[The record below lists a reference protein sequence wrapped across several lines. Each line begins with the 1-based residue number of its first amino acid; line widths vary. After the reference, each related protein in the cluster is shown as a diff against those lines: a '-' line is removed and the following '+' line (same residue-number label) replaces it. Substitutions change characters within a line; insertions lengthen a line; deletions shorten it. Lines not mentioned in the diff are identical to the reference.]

1 MKNVLISL
9 VVLSSFSV
17 FGSSKD
23 DCRKTALKL
32 ASAVDKVYVPKL
44 SKGTKVFTNT
54 VFTTTDKV
62 IWSVTYLAPNAGG
75 QTAYEIELN
84 TESCDLIKL
93 SSFSE

>member
-1 MKNVLISL
+1 MCL
-9 VVLSSFSV
+9 VVISSFSAL
-17 FGSSKD
+17 GSSKD

-32 ASAVDKVYVPKL
+32 AAAVDKVYVPKL
-44 SKGTKVFTNT
+44 SKGTKVFAN
-54 VFTTTDKV
+54 VVSTTTDKV